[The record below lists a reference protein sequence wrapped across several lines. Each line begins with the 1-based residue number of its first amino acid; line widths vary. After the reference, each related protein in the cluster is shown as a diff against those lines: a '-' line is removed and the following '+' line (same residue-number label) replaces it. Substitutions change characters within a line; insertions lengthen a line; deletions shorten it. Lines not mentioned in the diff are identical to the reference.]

1 MYFREKNGVWYFTVY
16 VDMPDGTSKKVER
29 AGGKTKREAKSA
41 CRQFIQNQGD
51 WIRSY
56 QGENITVGQYL
67 ELWLNDYGS
76 LHSPN
81 TVRTY
86 RNALRTHIIPA
97 LGRKKLCRLGV
108 RDLQSFFTEKSRD
121 ISYRTLKLIAAIL
134 RHALNQAIDVYHYL
148 VSNPMNAV
156 ILPKPSLE
164 KEGTNIFSKTDIARI
179 FQYFRPG
186 HPLYVPLTIAYHTGM
201 RQGEVLALCWD
212 SVDFGQKIIH
222 VHRNAYE
229 ENGTVVVREAT
240 KTKRP
245 RDIGLS
251 DALAEV
257 LEEQRR
263 LQEASRK
270 YYGRLYHKSDFIC
283 THPDGSIVTPNNVRW
298 FNLWCRRE
306 KIDGTF
312 HTFRHTFATNMLE
325 LGMDLDSL
333 ARILGHSSI
342 TTTSNTYTY
351 LHMTNKR
358 RAECLDFMNQI

>member
-16 VDMPDGTSKKVER
+16 VDMPDGTNKKVER

-41 CRQFIQNQGD
+41 CRQFIQNQSD

-108 RDLQSFFTEKSRD
+108 RDLQSFFTGKSRD

-134 RHALNQAIDVYHYL
+134 RHALNQAIDVYQYL

-229 ENGTVVVREAT
+229 ANGTVVVREAT

-342 TTTSNTYTY
+342 TTTSNTY